1 MLEHVMEAVI
11 SKILLKAENQ
21 NELLIGSCQSDVKLT
36 NTQEHILMLLSE
48 ERLSNSD
55 LAKQLKVSQAAV
67 TKAVKS
73 LIEKGLLETIK
84 DADDGRVTYFILTDA
99 ARPIAREH
107 THHHDETV
115 ARYREV
121 LQPFSPS
128 ERQIIEHFLG
138 RLSDQLED

>member
-48 ERLSNSD
+48 ARLSNSD

-73 LIEKGLLETIK
+73 LLEKGLLESIK
-84 DADDGRVTYFILTDA
+84 DADDGRVTYFILTEPA
-99 ARPIAREH
+99 KPIATEH
-107 THHHDETV
+107 MHHHDETV
-115 ARYREV
+115 AHYREV

-128 ERQIIEHFLG
+128 ERAVIQRFLE